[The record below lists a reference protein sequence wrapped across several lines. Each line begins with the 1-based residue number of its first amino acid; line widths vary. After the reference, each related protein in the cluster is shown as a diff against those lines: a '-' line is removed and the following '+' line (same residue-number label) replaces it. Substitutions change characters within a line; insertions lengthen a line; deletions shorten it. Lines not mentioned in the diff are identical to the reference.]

1 MEIKLK
7 CEYCGSDNLDS
18 FVNGNSYIFKCLN
31 CKKDGPATSF
41 MSISKELQGQYEL
54 IEVDQD
60 LNRRETIWTGEI
72 EEGIDR
78 IRLETSKRKLIWLK
92 KLV

>member
-1 MEIKLK
+1 
-7 CEYCGSDNLDS
+7 
-18 FVNGNSYIFKCLN
+18 
-31 CKKDGPATSF
+31 

-60 LNRRETIWTGEI
+60 LNRKETIWTGEI

-78 IRLETSKRKLIWLK
+78 IRLETSKSKLIWLK